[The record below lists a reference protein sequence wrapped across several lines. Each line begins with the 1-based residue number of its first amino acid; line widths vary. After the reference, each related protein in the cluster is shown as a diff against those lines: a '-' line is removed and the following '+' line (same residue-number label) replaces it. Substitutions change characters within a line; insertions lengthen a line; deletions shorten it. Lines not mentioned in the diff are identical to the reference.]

1 MASYSVRLVIVPP
14 EGERLDGLEEALQ
27 DAPFEVSVEE
37 RADGNLGVWCR
48 GLTPSGNAALP
59 EALRLA
65 QVGLSVPLKA
75 HYPAYAKRG
84 GLLWSDVAMA
94 EILTA
99 P

>member
-1 MASYSVRLVIVPP
+1 VAYNVRLVIIPL
-14 EGERLDGLEEALQ
+14 EGERLEGLEEALQ
-27 DAPFEVSVEE
+27 DAPFEVSIEE
-37 RADGNLGVWCR
+37 RSDNMLGIWCR
-48 GLTPSGNAALP
+48 GLEPSGIAALP

-65 QVGLSVPLKA
+65 QVGLSVPLKH

-94 EILTA
+94 EILTG